1 MRRIEKGE
9 MKKIRNKEKKEGSR
23 VRNVLESGS
32 PSHDR
37 ERWKIY
43 VYEEVREDD

>member
-32 PSHDR
+32 PIAMIEKGGR
-37 ERWKIY
+37 FTYMKR
-43 VYEEVREDD
+43 